1 MFFRRAILVILYKL
15 SDIVILFG
23 SLTLALF
30 VVGYI
35 DKPIDPIHIFS
46 NWMTVR
52 DFVNI
57 TAAAVIWHMIFQ
69 LLGLYETKRFGRKFE
84 ESLDIL
90 KATSVGTCILAGLAG
105 FFYSWV
111 LNTYFIFAFWASATF
126 FTILARVVMR
136 LILMVLR
143 FRGRNIRFVV
153 IVGINERS
161 MKLADKITL
170 HKEMGYHILGFVDH
184 EGRAKQ
190 SEVKLLSDV
199 EHFSDVIERHIVDEV
214 IIALPMKSFYAEIM
228 QVIELCKEQGLKV
241 RFVADIMFDPSAVVK
256 STIEYMDG
264 VPFFTLYMG
273 PHDGFLL
280 RIKRIIDLAVSAL
293 ALVILSPVFLIVG
306 VLIKLDSPGPAF
318 FVHERVGYNKRRFSF
333 YKFRTM
339 TEDAEKQQAEL
350 EKLNEVDG
358 PAFKI
363 KDDPRITKIG
373 KFLRRTSIDEI
384 PQFVNVLR
392 GDMSLVGPR
401 PLPIRDYNLFDKNW
415 QKRRFSVKPG
425 LTCLWQIEGRNDLSF
440 EKWIELDMK
449 YIDHW
454 SLLLDLKILVKTIP
468 AVLKGTGAL

>member
-30 VVGYI
+30 VAGNI
-35 DKPIDPIHIFS
+35 DKPIDPVHIFS

-69 LLGLYETKRFGRKFE
+69 LLGLYETKRFGRRFE

-126 FTILARVVMR
+126 FTILARVLMR
-136 LILMVLR
+136 LMLMVLR

-161 MKLADKITL
+161 MKFADKITS
-170 HKEMGYHILGFVDH
+170 HKEMGYQIIGFVDQKN
-184 EGRAKQ
+184 RAEQ

-199 EHFSDVIERHIVDEV
+199 EHFSDVMERHIVDEV
-214 IIALPMKSFYAEIM
+214 IIALPMKSFYSEIM

-241 RFVADIMFDPSAVVK
+241 RFVADSLFDPSSVGK

-280 RIKRIIDLAVSAL
+280 RIKRLLDLVVSAI
-293 ALVILSPVFLIVG
+293 ALLILTPVFLIVG
-306 VLIKLDSPGPAF
+306 VLIKLDSPGPVF

-373 KFLRRTSIDEI
+373 KFLRRTSIDEF